1 MGEVMTRQGIL
12 PLLGI
17 VVVAVLLLALVYAN
31 VTGMLS
37 LSGAEVIDSNTATII
52 VAALF
57 LLMVP
62 WVYRRTKTS

>member
-1 MGEVMTRQGIL
+1 MANQGIL
-12 PLLGI
+12 PLVGI
-17 VVVAVLLLALVYAN
+17 VVVAVLLLGLVYAN

-37 LSGAEVIDSNTATII
+37 LSGAEVVDRNTATIV

-62 WVYRRTKTS
+62 WVYRRMKTS

>member
-1 MGEVMTRQGIL
+1 M
-12 PLLGI
+12 GI
-17 VVVAVLLLALVYAN
+17 VVVAVLLLGLVYAN

-37 LSGAEVIDSNTATII
+37 LSGAEVVDSNTATLV

-62 WVYRRTKTS
+62 WVYRRMKTS